1 MGTLYDLL
9 GALPDDDAEG
19 LRIAFRRAAK
29 AAHPD
34 TNPDDPDA
42 ALRFRQLVRA
52 HTILSD
58 AEQRE
63 TYDQLLAI
71 ATRPSEPPRRAVVY
85 EKVHRF
91 ATNTIAATIIAGVL
105 IGGYA
110 FFGPTLHTPA
120 AMEVSAQAS
129 EGPPPGPATA
139 VRVVHPA
146 RDRNEEAGSRS
157 ESVAAASE
165 PDATAVV
172 VSPIGAAGPPLPIM
186 PGPAFLP
193 TTVDAKTYRERGMFA
208 YRDGDL
214 TGALADFNRAIEQ
227 DPRFAAAYID
237 RGIVFYRLRN
247 FDRAFAD
254 MAQAKRLTKP
264 ERKKSVVARVPQ
276 PPAPI
281 RMGYVPGPR
290 WRMTA
295 ATTP

>member
-19 LRIAFRRAAK
+19 LRTAFRRAAK
-29 AAHPD
+29 ATHPD
-34 TNPDDPDA
+34 TNPDHPDA

-71 ATRPSEPPRRAVVY
+71 ATRPSEPPRSAVVY
-85 EKVHRF
+85 EKVHRL
-91 ATNTIAATIIAGVL
+91 ATNTIAATVIAGVL
-105 IGGYA
+105 IGGYT
-110 FFGPTLHTPA
+110 FFGHTARTPA
-120 AMEVSAQAS
+120 ASEGVAQAA
-129 EGPPPGPATA
+129 ERMPVEPAIV
-139 VRVVHPA
+139 VRVVHPV
-146 RDRNEEAGSRS
+146 RSDESAGNR
-157 ESVAAASE
+157 ETT
-165 PDATAVV
+165 ATAGETGTADAVIATASTPNAPV
-172 VSPIGAAGPPLPIM
+172 TMM

-208 YRDGDL
+208 YHGGDL

-227 DPRFAAAYID
+227 DPGFAAAYID
-237 RGIVFYRLRN
+237 RGIVFYRMRN

-264 ERKKSVVARVPQ
+264 ERRKKSVAARSPQ

>member
-29 AAHPD
+29 ATHPD
-34 TNPDDPDA
+34 TNPDNPDA

-52 HTILSD
+52 HNILSE

-71 ATRPSEPPRRAVVY
+71 ATRPPEPPRSAIVY

-91 ATNTIAATIIAGVL
+91 ATNTIAATVIAGVL
-105 IGGYA
+105 IGGYT
-110 FFGPTLHTPA
+110 FFGPTLRAPA
-120 AMEVSAQAS
+120 AMEVTAQAS
-129 EGPPPGPATA
+129 EAAPPEPAMA
-139 VRVVHPA
+139 VRVVHPV
-146 RDRNEEAGSRS
+146 RDRNEEAGARS
-157 ESVAAASE
+157 VVAVAE
-165 PDATAVV
+165 PDAMIA
-172 VSPIGAAGPPLPIM
+172 SPSGAASPPLTIVS
-186 PGPAFLP
+186 GPTFLP

-214 TGALADFNRAIEQ
+214 TSALADFNRAIDQ
-227 DPRFAAAYID
+227 DPGFAAAYVD

-254 MAQAKRLTKP
+254 MAHAKRLTKP
-264 ERKKSVVARVPQ
+264 ERKKSVVARSAQ
-276 PPAPI
+276 RPAPI
-281 RMGYVPGPR
+281 RTGYVPGPS

-295 ATTP
+295 AITP

>member
-29 AAHPD
+29 ATHPD
-34 TNPDDPDA
+34 TNPDNPDA

-71 ATRPSEPPRRAVVY
+71 ATRPPEPPRSAIVY

-91 ATNTIAATIIAGVL
+91 ATNTIVATVIAGVL
-105 IGGYA
+105 IGGYT
-110 FFGPTLHTPA
+110 FFGPVARTP
-120 AMEVSAQAS
+120 VAS
-129 EGPPPGPATA
+129 EGVAQVAESLPVEPPTV
-139 VRVVHPA
+139 VRVVHPVRGDEPA
-146 RDRNEEAGSRS
+146 DKPET
-157 ESVAAASE
+157 AAAGVTNTA
-165 PDATAVV
+165 DAVDVTA
-172 VSPIGAAGPPLPIM
+172 SAPTGPATIL

-193 TTVDAKTYRERGMFA
+193 TTVNAKTYRERGMFA

-214 TGALADFNRAIEQ
+214 PAALADFNRAIER
-227 DPRFAAAYID
+227 DPGFAAAYID
-237 RGIVFYRLRN
+237 RGIVFYRMRN

-254 MAQAKRLTKP
+254 MAQAKRLTRP
-264 ERKKSVVARVPQ
+264 ERKKSVVARAPQ
-276 PPAPI
+276 PPAQI
-281 RMGYVPGPR
+281 RMGYRPGPR

-295 ATTP
+295 AITP

>member
-19 LRIAFRRAAK
+19 LRVAFRRAAK
-29 AAHPD
+29 ATHPD
-34 TNPDDPDA
+34 TNPDNPDA

-52 HTILSD
+52 HSILSD

-71 ATRPSEPPRRAVVY
+71 STRPSEPPRSAVVY

-91 ATNTIAATIIAGVL
+91 ATNTIAATVIAGVL
-105 IGGYA
+105 IGGYT
-110 FFGPTLHTPA
+110 FFGPAARTPA
-120 AMEVSAQAS
+120 ASEGVAQAA
-129 EGPPPGPATA
+129 EGMPVEPA
-139 VRVVHPA
+139 VRIVHPV
-146 RDRNEEAGSRS
+146 RSNEPAGSR
-157 ESVAAASE
+157 ETT
-165 PDATAVV
+165 ATAGETPTADAVIATASAPHAPV
-172 VSPIGAAGPPLPIM
+172 TMM

-208 YRDGDL
+208 YRGGDL
-214 TGALADFNRAIEQ
+214 TSALADFNRAIEQ
-227 DPRFAAAYID
+227 DPGFAAAYID

-254 MAQAKRLTKP
+254 MARAKRLTRP
-264 ERKKSVVARVPQ
+264 ERRKSVVVRAPQ

-281 RMGYVPGPR
+281 RMGYVPVPS

-295 ATTP
+295 AITP